1 MREGFRLGELIVD
14 PTAGAVLRPDGLQ
27 RLAPRVAATLSALA
41 ERPGQTVARRELIE
55 RAWPG
60 GTGSDDAL
68 VKCVGELRRALGDD
82 PRRHRYVET
91 VAGHGYRL
99 VVDPQPLT
107 ENDRERLAT
116 ATHTAASRSEPS
128 WWTRMTTAL
137 LSGSPEQRVI
147 KLGALYLGAAPT
159 LIQSADVILPKLG
172 LPDSAVRFVIL
183 LGLLGLP
190 VVLALAWFYKPASPV
205 IAPSWRRT
213 VLRPLAVGLLGLGL
227 LGSIAYGLSQWLG
240 GRAAPAVE
248 DRSIA
253 VLPFDNLSGDP
264 ANEFLGDGLAEE
276 LANQLT
282 RVPDLQVASR
292 TSAFAL
298 KGRQL
303 NIGQIAAEL
312 GVRYVIEGSIRRNAD
327 TLLVTSQL
335 IDGPSGF
342 HVWSK
347 TYRRRIEELQNVE
360 DEISGSVIEALRI
373 VLAPETL
380 ERMAGKSVQRDA
392 YEANLQG
399 ISELRQLT
407 DESALERA
415 AKRFEDA
422 VAIDPTYAEAYA
434 GLCETSVQ
442 RYMRSKAAASI
453 ADAERTCAQAA
464 KLDSGLPGVH
474 VALGTLYVATG
485 QPAVAEREYEQA
497 IALDPDLV
505 EARIG
510 IAAALNQQGR
520 VDAADEAYQ
529 AAVRQRPR
537 YWAVYGAYGGFLLG
551 RNRLPEAI
559 AQYQRGVEL
568 APGNA
573 ALLSNLGGSQFLH
586 GDFAEAADAFR
597 RSVEL
602 TPTGEGYSNTGTTYF
617 YAGRYGDAVAMFEQA
632 TRLAPS
638 DYQFWGNLGD
648 GYRRVPGKAELA
660 VGAYERAA
668 ELARAALS
676 VNPDS
681 AVTRALLAYFLVRQ
695 GRREQAATELET
707 ARATPGGDVY
717 SHYYA
722 ALVYK
727 ELGDVAAAVVEA
739 GKALELGYP
748 ATLLRADPEL
758 ASLSSNPALS
768 QLLDAHAS
776 R

>member
-14 PTAGAVLRPDGLQ
+14 LAAGFVLRPDGVQ

-41 ERPGQTVARRELIE
+41 EQPRQPVARRDLIE
-55 RAWPG
+55 RGWPG

-68 VKCVGELRRALGDD
+68 VRCVRELRRALGDD

-99 VVDPQPLT
+99 VVDPSPLT
-107 ENDRERLAT
+107 EDDRKLLAT
-116 ATHTAASRSEPS
+116 AAHTAATGSQPS
-128 WWTRMTTAL
+128 WWTRVTTAL

-190 VVLALAWFYKPASPV
+190 VVLALAWFYRPASPV
-205 IAPSWRRT
+205 VAPSWRRT
-213 VLRPLAVGLLGLGL
+213 VLRPLAIGLVGLGILGGL
-227 LGSIAYGLSQWLG
+227 AYGLSQWLG
-240 GRAAPAVE
+240 ERAAPTVE

-276 LANQLT
+276 LANRLT

-292 TSAFAL
+292 TSAFAF
-298 KGRQL
+298 KGKQL
-303 NIGQIAAEL
+303 SIEQIAAEL
-312 GVRYVIEGSIRRNAD
+312 GVRYVIEGSIRRNGD

-347 TYRRRIEELQNVE
+347 TYRRQIDELQNVE

-373 VLAPETL
+373 VLAPGTL
-380 ERMAGKSVQRDA
+380 QRMTSRSVQRDA
-392 YEANLQG
+392 YEAYLQG
-399 ISELRQLT
+399 ISELRQLS
-407 DESALERA
+407 DERALDRA

-442 RYMRSKAAASI
+442 RYMKFKVVASI
-453 ADAERTCAQAA
+453 ADAERACAQAA

-474 VALGTLYVATG
+474 TALGTLYVATG
-485 QPAVAEREYEQA
+485 QPAVAEREYERA

-510 IAAALNQQGR
+510 IGAALNQQGR
-520 VDAADEAYQ
+520 VDAADEAYR
-529 AAVRQRPR
+529 AAVRLRPR

-551 RNRLPEAI
+551 RDRLPEAI

-568 APGNA
+568 APDNA
-573 ALLSNLGGSQFLH
+573 ALLSNLGGSQFLN

-597 RSVEL
+597 RSVEVA
-602 TPTGEGYSNTGTTYF
+602 PTGEGYSNTGITYY
-617 YAGRYGDAVAMFEQA
+617 YAGRYEDAVAMFEQA

-660 VGAYERAA
+660 VGAYARAA
-668 ELARAALS
+668 ELARAALG

-707 ARATPGGDVY
+707 ARATPGADVY

-727 ELGDVAAAVVEA
+727 ELGDVAAAVTEA

-748 ATLLRADPEL
+748 PTLLRADPEL
-758 ASLSSNPALS
+758 ASLSGNPALS